1 MMQSTKIMNHIS
13 ELEHKHTNLENKINF
28 MVKSHTDST
37 EITNLKK
44 MKLKVKEE
52 IEFYKS
58 KL

>member
-1 MMQSTKIMNHIS
+1 MTQTTKIKNHIS
-13 ELEHKHTNLENKINF
+13 ELEHKHHDLETKINI
-28 MVKSHTDST
+28 MVKSHRDST
-37 EITNLKK
+37 EIINLKK